1 MNRTYNRE
9 YIYLHSGD
17 FARAEEAAQVWL
29 EEVPTSWAA
38 FFYSVQPP
46 LMTGNLML
54 AEQRLTTG
62 LALYPDEPMI
72 ISLQAILHARRNEAD
87 AALECV
93 RRSLD
98 VPITKGHAHH
108 TYYHIACV
116 YAVLDQTAKAMAWL
130 QRTADTG
137 FPCWSY
143 FALDPHLEN
152 LHGGGRIR
160 ATRCRARGDVH
171 CDQDSARV
179 VCSSTRPRGR

>member
-1 MNRTYNRE
+1 
-9 YIYLHSGD
+9 
-17 FARAEEAAQVWL
+17 
-29 EEVPTSWAA
+29 
-38 FFYSVQPP
+38 
-46 LMTGNLML
+46 ML
-54 AEQRLTTG
+54 AEQRLTAG

-72 ISLQAILHARRNEAD
+72 ISLQAILHARRKEVD
-87 AALECV
+87 DALECV

-116 YAVLDQTAKAMAWL
+116 YAVLGQTAKAMAWL

-152 LHGGGRIR
+152 LRGEPEFARLVAELEATYTAIRI
-160 ATRCRARGDVH
+160 
-171 CDQDSARV
+171 QRV
-179 VCSSTRPRGR
+179 